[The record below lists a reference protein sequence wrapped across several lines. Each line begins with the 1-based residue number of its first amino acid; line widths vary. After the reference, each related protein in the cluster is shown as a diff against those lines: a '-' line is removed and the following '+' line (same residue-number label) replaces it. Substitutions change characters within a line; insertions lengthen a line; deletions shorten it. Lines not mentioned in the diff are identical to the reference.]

1 LWPWTRQ
8 RASSPRLGSNA
19 GLLALALGA
28 IGALG
33 LASGASAAPAD
44 EKARVD
50 QRLESPRRRLRRGR
64 ARGGVPPAAG
74 AGYSARTRALEARLA
89 PLRARSARLEQE
101 LDPLRTR
108 LAALSTRLATE
119 RARLKEAEATL
130 SRRQELLGRRL
141 RDLYVRGEPDPVLV
155 LVESGSLAAAV
166 EATDLVQS
174 IANRDGALARS
185 VSKYADE
192 TRATRDAIAEVRADV
207 AASETRAQE
216 AAEEAI
222 AAKADLETQ
231 RAGQTKLLA
240 GRRALL
246 ARVSGDRE
254 DIEAEAKGLAE
265 RSAELG
271 DKIREA
277 QGLAAAPS
285 GSVATGSPSASGMV
299 WPVSGTLTSGF
310 GPRWGRMHEGIDIA
324 GGSGTPIAAAA
335 AGTVILAGWNGG
347 YGNMVVV
354 DHGGGI
360 STAYGHMSSISV
372 SAGQS
377 VGQGTVVGGM
387 GTTGHSTGVHLH
399 FEVRVNG
406 AATNPL
412 NYL

>member
-8 RASSPRLGSNA
+8 RASSPRFATNA

-28 IGALG
+28 VGALG
-33 LASGASAAPAD
+33 LAGAAGAPAD

-50 QRLESPRRRLRRGR
+50 ERLERAQQRLQRER
-64 ARGGVPPAAG
+64 AREQVLTDDVAA
-74 AGYSARTRALEARLA
+74 YTRRIRALEARLA
-89 PLRARSARLEQE
+89 PLRDRSARLEAE
-101 LDPLRTR
+101 LDSLRER
-108 LAALSTRLATE
+108 LRALNDRLATE
-119 RARLKEAEATL
+119 RARLEEAEATL
-130 SRRQELLGRRL
+130 ARRQELLGRRL

-207 AASETRAQE
+207 AASESRAQV

-222 AAKADLETQ
+222 AAKADLEKQ
-231 RAGQTKLLA
+231 RAGQTTLLA

-246 ARVSGDRE
+246 SKVAGDRE
-254 DIEAEAKGLAE
+254 HIEAEAEGLAE
-265 RSAELG
+265 RSAALG
-271 DKIREA
+271 NKIREA
-277 QGLAAAPS
+277 QGLSAAPS
-285 GSVATGSPSASGMV
+285 GSVATGSPSSSGMV

-324 GGSGTPIAAAA
+324 GGSGTPIGAAA

-360 STAYGHMSSISV
+360 STGYAHMSSISV
-372 SAGQS
+372 SVGQS

-387 GTTGHSTGVHLH
+387 GTTGSSTGVHLH

-412 NYL
+412 SYL